1 MGPSL
6 PGRPRRR
13 QRGDLAE
20 TVALAWSSLL
30 ANRMRSAL
38 TMLGV
43 IIGIGAVISMVTIG
57 RGAQLQTEN
66 QLKSLGSNL
75 LFVQSGVAA
84 GGGPVSRGAGSARI
98 FSSTS
103 T

>member
-1 MGPSL
+1 M
-6 PGRPRRR
+6 
-13 QRGDLAE
+13 
-20 TVALAWSSLL
+20 AWSSLL

-57 RGAQLQTEN
+57 RGAQQQTEA

-75 LFVQSGVAA
+75 ICIRSGGVTA
-84 GGGPVSRGAGSARI
+84 RG
-98 FSSTS
+98 
-103 T
+103 